1 MALKLITGPVV
12 EPVSLEEA
20 KLHLRVD
27 LSDDDYLI
35 DSLLRTAREYAED
48 VSGRAFCSQTWELVA
63 DAWPGDRFVLP
74 RPPLVSV
81 TSIKYTD
88 EDGTEATFSSSYYT
102 VDTDS
107 EPGKVVLK
115 STASWPSVTLVDI
128 NGIRVRYVCGYGA
141 TAGDVPQRY
150 RHAILLLAGHWY
162 ENREAIATSGAMP
175 KEIPA
180 GVTALLWMER
190 VKGF

>member
-27 LSDDDYLI
+27 IADDDYLI
-35 DSLLRTAREYAED
+35 DGLLRTAREYVED
-48 VSGRAFCSQTWELVA
+48 VSGRALCTQTWELVA
-63 DAWPGDRFVLP
+63 DAWPGDTFVLP
-74 RPPLVSV
+74 KPPLQSV
-81 TSIKYTD
+81 TSIKYTSD
-88 EDGTEATFSSSYYT
+88 AGVEATFSSASYH

-107 EPGKVVLK
+107 EPGRVVLR
-115 STASWPSVTLVDI
+115 STASWPTVTLADI

-150 RHAILLLAGHWY
+150 RQAIALLVGHWY
-162 ENREAIATSGAMP
+162 ENRESIVASGAMP
-175 KEIPA
+175 KEPSRA
-180 GVTALLWMER
+180 SLRSLTTASP
-190 VKGF
+190 